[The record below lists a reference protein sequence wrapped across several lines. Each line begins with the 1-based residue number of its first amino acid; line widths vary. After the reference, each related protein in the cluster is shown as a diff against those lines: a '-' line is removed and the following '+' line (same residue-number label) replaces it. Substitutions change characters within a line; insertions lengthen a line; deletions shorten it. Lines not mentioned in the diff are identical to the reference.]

1 MFNSEIKICQNCK
14 NQFTIEPEDFV
25 FYEKIQVPSPT
36 FCPECRMVRRMAWR
50 NERAFYK
57 RKCDLCQKDIISVY
71 SSQFPKK
78 VYCSNCWN
86 GDKWDAIDYGQNIDF
101 SESFFKQFK
110 NFQKQV
116 PRLALVN
123 IKSVNSDYQNYSSE
137 NKNCYMIVSAIWDE
151 DCYYGYRIFSSKDC
165 FDCYDIDK
173 CELCYECSECTRS
186 YASFHCTLSENLVNC
201 LFCFDCKNCQNCFGC
216 VGLRNK
222 SYYWFNKP
230 LSKEEYNNKLKEF
243 QGYNARLK
251 VVYQNFLEILYQK
264 PQRANINI
272 GSRNC
277 SGYNISHSKN
287 CLNCFSARE
296 VEDSKN
302 IFRCSRSKDVFDSIF
317 VDNTEL
323 SYETMSVEQ
332 DYNFLFGVQCWYSRN
347 ISYSDLCLNSSNLF
361 ACIGLRNK
369 QYCIFN
375 KQYTKEEYE
384 ELVPK
389 IIKHMNDMPY
399 ISRKSQILNPKL
411 QINSN
416 NQNSKSQTREIIYRY
431 GEFFP
436 LELSPFAY
444 NETIAQEYFPLTKEQ
459 AIDKGYQWK
468 DPETKN
474 YQITLKTEQIPDHI
488 NDVNDDILDQII
500 QCKHYDI
507 DSKQT
512 LCNEQCS
519 TAFKIIPRELEFY
532 RKNNLPLPRL
542 CPNCRHYQRIKQRNP
557 LKLWHRQCQCAGT
570 QSDNKVYQNTIQHFH
585 SNEHCPNEFETTYSP
600 DRKEIVYCEKC
611 YQQEVV

>member
-317 VDNTEL
+317 VDNSEL

-332 DYNFLFGVQCWYSRN
+332 DYNFLLGTQCWYSKD
-347 ISYSDLCLNSSNLF
+347 ISYSDLCFNSSHLF
-361 ACIGLRNK
+361 ACVGLRNK

-375 KQYTKEEYE
+375 KQYTKEQYE

-399 ISRKSQILNPKL
+399 ISRKSQIYK
-411 QINSN
+411 
-416 NQNSKSQTREIIYRY
+416 Y

-436 LELSPFAY
+436 VEISPFAY
-444 NETIAQEYFPLTKEQ
+444 NETIAQQYFPITKEQ
-459 AIDKGYQWK
+459 SIELGYSWYDDKERNYK
-468 DPETKN
+468 ITKMPGN
-474 YQITLKTEQIPDHI
+474 LP
-488 NDVNDDILDQII
+488 DDIEDIKDEILSEVIGCEHVGKCNQ
-500 QCKHYDI
+500 QC
-507 DSKQT
+507 T
-512 LCNEQCS
+512 MAFRVTENEL
-519 TAFKIIPRELEFY
+519 IFY
-532 RKNNLPLPRL
+532 RKMNIPIPSL
-542 CPNCRHYQRIKQRNP
+542 CQNCRHYERLAKRNP
-557 LKLWHRQCQCAGT
+557 MKLWHRKCMKEGCT
-570 QSDNKVYQNTIQHFH
+570 
-585 SNEHCPNEFETTYSP
+585 NEFETSYAP
-600 DRKEIVYCEKC
+600 DRPEIVYCEKC
-611 YQQEVV
+611 YQQEVY